1 MISTITKNE
10 KKQTFENSIQD
21 LNWKI
26 LKNSKSAR
34 QLLTEFFNDTA
45 TSEWSLSNNNRSVGL
60 HRIFQY
66 PAMMVPEVQ
75 QKIVKVFTVI
85 NPNIKNMVD
94 PFMGGGTAI
103 TAGLYNGLNCHGQD
117 INPLSVLVSK
127 VKTSNY
133 NLKTLLET
141 KEFIINYFITTC
153 FNDISVDFKGRD
165 RWFEKKIS
173 LDISK
178 LREAI
183 MCIPSV
189 KYRQFFWVLLAETI
203 RLSSN
208 DRTTTYKLHRR
219 ANEEIRKR
227 VKEVDVYTIFSSLF
241 SQIYE
246 DLKMHSEALNDVKN
260 KHLQVSIKLIDS
272 TEKIE
277 ALNHEEKYDLVITS
291 PPYGDNKT
299 TVPYGQHSYLPLQWI
314 PMKDIDKK
322 AQDALLSTTSKI
334 DNLSL
339 GGSNNG
345 LDDDIVNAILK
356 KSKSLNCVYNK
367 LQGDPRKRYKK
378 IISFFLDFDKVLN
391 KLKGVTNKGSYQ
403 AVIIGNRTVASM
415 NIPNN
420 KILKELMESNEFEYV
435 TEFERKIH
443 NKRMPKKNNM
453 SKTMNLEKIIV
464 TSKG

>member
-1 MISTITKNE
+1 
-10 KKQTFENSIQD
+10 
-21 LNWKI
+21 
-26 LKNSKSAR
+26 
-34 QLLTEFFNDTA
+34 
-45 TSEWSLSNNNRSVGL
+45 
-60 HRIFQY
+60 
-66 PAMMVPEVQ
+66 MVPEVQ
-75 QKIVKVFTVI
+75 QKIVKVFTVL
-85 NPNIKNMVD
+85 NPNIKNLVD

-133 NLKTLLET
+133 DLKTLKDT
-141 KEFIINYFITTC
+141 NEFILSYFITTT
-153 FNDISVDFKGRD
+153 FNDISVEFKGRD
-165 RWFEKKIS
+165 RWFEKRIS
-173 LDISK
+173 KDISK

-183 MCIPSV
+183 LTIPSV

-219 ANEEIRKR
+219 AIEEIERR
-227 VKEVDVYTIFSSLF
+227 SKEVDVYATFSSLF
-241 SQIYE
+241 NQVCE
-246 DLKMHSEALNDVKN
+246 DLKTHSKALDEVKS
-260 KHLQVSIKLIDS
+260 KKLQISIKLIDS

-277 ALNHEEKYDLVITS
+277 ALKNEDKYDLVITS

-314 PMKDIDKK
+314 PMKDIDKNAK
-322 AQDALLSTTSKI
+322 ESLLSTTSQI

-345 LDDDIVNAILK
+345 LDGDIVNALLK
-356 KSKSLNCVYNK
+356 KSNSLNSIYKK
-367 LQGDPRKRYKK
+367 LQDDPRKRYKK

-391 KLKGVTNKGSYQ
+391 KLKSVTNKNSYQ

-420 KILKELMESNEFEYV
+420 KILRELMESNEFRFI

-443 NKRMPKKNNM
+443 NKRMPKKNNA
-453 SKTMNLEKIIV
+453 SKTMNVEKIIV
-464 TSKG
+464 TTKD